1 MDMLFCYISYTCR
14 FVNTDNNDTSFILFV
29 SLITYK
35 SASSSWK
42 PHLCIYLGEY
52 EGNMLTTQSL
62 YWHLS
67 PDVCLHLKNL
77 EVMAQPHIKCQR
89 PGWSGPEKRIYT
101 VDGRGRGGYSLH
113 IVWLTAITS
122 MPWPASPD
130 QEQLPSWGSPIMC
143 RVWSECRRKKW
154 VQIAPLTGALAPGWA
169 KEITVHLAPVQCGCL
184 LRLPRAIRSCEF
196 DTKKKT
202 RLAIEEIPGT
212 SETHA
217 LADLQWAV

>member
-1 MDMLFCYISYTCR
+1 MCLSGWI
-14 FVNTDNNDTSFILFV
+14 
-29 SLITYK
+29 
-35 SASSSWK
+35 W
-42 PHLCIYLGEY
+42 GEY
-52 EGNMLTTQSL
+52 VDNTEPLLTSL
-62 YWHLS
+62 SWRVLTFEEPRGYGAASHQMSEAWL
-67 PDVCLHLKNL
+67 VWAWKAN
-77 EVMAQPHIKCQR
+77 
-89 PGWSGPEKRIYT
+89 IYSRWW
-101 VDGRGRGGYSLH
+101 GGGKGGGGGYSLH

-143 RVWSECRRKKW
+143 RVWSKCRRKKW